1 MTQAVASIHLE
12 ALLRDIAILVDSV
25 VACGQ
30 SRRLP
35 FAGSPHIPPQYC
47 NDTALASLGTW
58 NSAASKKH
66 SAYYA
71 WNSAEGE
78 YAVYSA
84 VPPLATL
91 QLSSGY
97 ARTSA

>member
-1 MTQAVASIHLE
+1 MTPAVASIHPE

-78 YAVYSA
+78 YAATPRYST
-84 VPPLATL
+84 ATEFDKANL
-91 QLSSGY
+91 VSGLH
-97 ARTSA
+97 